1 MAKPIKKHKKNV
13 IPKKETK
20 QSFFLSY
27 KNQNWIFLGF
37 TAILLLFLLKPLVID
52 GLSPQG
58 ADVVSSIGLKH
69 QINEYSRNT
78 GQRALWNPNIFAGMP
93 TYQRHNAIAFSADNL
108 FSYLGRFINNVYLYY
123 LFAFIG
129 VYLLFRF
136 LKMTPLISFIAAVI
150 FILMPHF
157 KSLYIEGHYTKFR
170 ALMILPWVFLS
181 FKYFL
186 DKRNV
191 LSVALFALAFGWQI
205 RTQHYQIV
213 FYTALMIFALGI
225 YPFIKDLLDKK
236 FKLFVKSIML
246 LLAAITI
253 SITMSAQPLFLAK
266 EYLPYSK
273 RGKTTINLK
282 TKTPARDKI
291 SKSDGVK
298 MEYATQWSTHPSE
311 VLTWFVPRFY
321 GGMSGEKYMGNAA
334 PQLRNRV
341 IPGYWGHMPFTQS
354 YEYMGIITLF
364 LAFIG
369 LYAYRKDKMIL
380 SIALFAFF
388 LILLSFGRHF
398 QIFYSILYNY
408 FPYFNKFRA
417 PMMSVTVTSFMISIL
432 AAYGLKYIC
441 GLKQGEVFVKY
452 KPVLITM
459 AALFVFGILLLL
471 IGQTFSFTK
480 AGEKYDPQVMN
491 MIKNARKEFF
501 NQDMI
506 RYLILVLL
514 TSGSV
519 IAFLKRKISFN
530 LLGGILAVLIIFD
543 LTGVQARMHKDCI
556 NVKKLEK
563 QYFRQTPT
571 DRFLQA
577 DKEIFR
583 IFPAG
588 REIFKDNRWAYY
600 HQTIGGYTPIKMYTI
615 EEFIENNLYHG
626 WERNMPVNWNVLKIL
641 NVKYIIIQGKIKNE
655 HLTPVNSDKANSL
668 YTYLFK
674 ERLPRGF
681 FVGGYDVIKDEY
693 KRLHAINNPK
703 FDPQKTAI
711 LEEDLSAQ
719 ISQPDS
725 SWSKVVKFTP
735 NQVSFETY
743 TDKQALFVISEL
755 YYPPGWKI
763 FIDDQAVDHIY
774 KTDHAIQSVIVPEGK
789 HNIDMRFEPDSY
801 FRNIKIAYISVG
813 ILYLTIIISLFTAN
827 RNRILS
833 KAEISD

>member
-1 MAKPIKKHKKNV
+1 MAKPAKRHKKN
-13 IPKKETK
+13 PAPAKETK
-20 QSFFLSY
+20 PSFTLTYFHQDL
-27 KNQNWIFLGF
+27 IFIG
-37 TAILLLFLLKPLVID
+37 IIIVLLLILLKPLVID

-58 ADVVSSIGLKH
+58 VDVVSSIGKSH
-69 QINEYSRNT
+69 QFSEYSKNT
-78 GQRALWNPNIFAGMP
+78 GERSLWNPSIFAGMP
-93 TYQRHNAIAFSADNL
+93 VYQRISAVAFSLDTL
-108 FSYLGRFINNVYLYY
+108 LGYMGRLINITFLYY
-123 LFAFIG
+123 LFAAAG
-129 VYLLFRF
+129 TYLLFRY
-136 LKMTPLISFIAAVI
+136 LKMSPLISFIASVI
-150 FILMPHF
+150 FMLMPHY
-157 KSLYIEGHYTKFR
+157 KSLYTEGHFAKFR
-170 ALMILPWVFLS
+170 ALMIMPWIFLT

-186 DKRNV
+186 EKR
-191 LSVALFALAFGWQI
+191 SVFPAALFALLFGMQI

-213 FYTALMIFALGI
+213 FYTALMIFAIGI
-225 YPFIKDLLDKK
+225 YPFLKDLFDKK
-236 FKLFVKSIML
+236 YNLFLKSTAF
-246 LLAAITI
+246 LLAAIAL

-273 RGKTTINLK
+273 RGKTTINIQRGAAAQK
-282 TKTPARDKI
+282 EE

-298 MEYATQWSTHPSE
+298 IEYATQWSTHPSE
-311 VLTWFVPRFY
+311 LLTWFVPRFY
-321 GGMSGEKYMGNAA
+321 GGMSGEKYTGNAA

-354 YEYMGIITLF
+354 YEYIGIITLF

-459 AALFVFGILLLL
+459 TALFVFGILLLL

-480 AGEKYDPQVMN
+480 AGEKYDPQIWN
-491 MIKNARKEFF
+491 MFKNARKEFF

-506 RYLILVLL
+506 RYLILFLL
-514 TSGSV
+514 TSASV
-519 IAFLKRKISFN
+519 IAFLKRKISFT
-530 LLGGILAVLIIFD
+530 LLGVILAVLIIFD

-577 DKEIFR
+577 DKETFR
-583 IFPAG
+583 VFPAG
-588 REIFKDNRWAYY
+588 KLFGDNRMAYY

-641 NVKYIIIQGKIKNE
+641 NVKYIIIQGKIENE
-655 HLTPVNSDKANSL
+655 HLTPINIDKANSL

-674 ERLPRGF
+674 ERLARGF
-681 FVGGYDVIKDEY
+681 FVGSYDVIKDEY
-693 KRLHAINNPK
+693 KRLHAINSPK

-735 NQVSFETY
+735 NCVSFETY

-763 FIDDQAVDHIY
+763 FIDDKAVDHIY
-774 KTDHAIQSVIVPEGK
+774 KTDHAIQSVILPEGL
-789 HNIDMRFEPDSY
+789 HSVELRFEPPSY
-801 FRNIKIAYISVG
+801 YKNIKIAYASLGV
-813 ILYLTIIISLFTAN
+813 LYLVIIISL
-827 RNRILS
+827 
-833 KAEISD
+833 ISLFRKRRAL